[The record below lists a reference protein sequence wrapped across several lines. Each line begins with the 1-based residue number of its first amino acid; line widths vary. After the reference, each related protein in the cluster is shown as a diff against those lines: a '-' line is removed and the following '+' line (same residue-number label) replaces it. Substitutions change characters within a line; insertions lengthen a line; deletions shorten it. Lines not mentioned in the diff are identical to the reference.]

1 MTEDDGRQTTVV
13 CRPSSVVQTTHTK
26 AHTMNTTDLF
36 SLQGKVAIVTGG
48 TGVLGGAIARGL
60 AGAGAQVAILG
71 RRAEQAEAVAQGIV
85 DGGGQAIATPAD
97 VLKRE
102 DLEAAREQILAH
114 WGRIDIL
121 VNAAGGNMPG
131 ATIVGERTFFNMDI
145 SALDAVMGLNF
156 TGSVLPSQVFGAAMV
171 EAGSGSIINISS
183 MAAAKVLTRVMG
195 YSAAKAAIDNFTR
208 WLATELALKYQA
220 PLRVNAIAP
229 GFFIGE
235 QNRDLLLQPD
245 GNLTAR
251 GQQIVNHTPMG
262 RFGEPDELV
271 GTAVWLASD
280 ASRFVTGVVVPVDGG
295 FSAFSG
301 V

>member
-1 MTEDDGRQTTVV
+1 
-13 CRPSSVVQTTHTK
+13 
-26 AHTMNTTDLF
+26 MNTTDLF

-71 RRAEQAEAVAQGIV
+71 RRAEQAQAVAQAIV
-85 DGGGQAIATPAD
+85 DAGGQAIATPAD

-102 DLEAAREQILAH
+102 DLEAAREQILAQ

-156 TGSVLPSQVFGAAMV
+156 TGSVLPSQAFGAAMV

-208 WLATELALKYQA
+208 WLATELALKYKA

-245 GNLTAR
+245 GSLTAR